1 MLIGAAV
8 GLVAAVVA
16 AVIPTKGEDATD
28 SGPGTPAAVP
38 GPERALCGS
47 PYARRTP
54 ASGPGLSGSAQEA
67 AR

>member
-16 AVIPTKGEDATD
+16 ALIPTKAEDATD

-38 GPERALCGS
+38 GPERAAL
-47 PYARRTP
+47 R
-54 ASGPGLSGSAQEA
+54 
-67 AR
+67 